1 MSAENTPVA
10 VNKDTP
16 VAFTENTP
24 AAFPKN
30 TPVAFPKTVLLRQ
43 AVQQALVLSGKVKTD
58 RLARV
63 KSAVIAAPETF
74 EVNLEFERNEL
85 EKPCANLAV
94 KGYVELEC
102 QRCLGL
108 VRVELESSTQLVF
121 VAHDDEARTVTGAR
135 DPWIVSGDTLDIDEL
150 LEDEILLALPG
161 VPLHEKPGDSGTGGC
176 IAVPMEYP
184 DPGST
189 ERPAVPEAEEA
200 VTRRPFDVLAK
211 LKE

>member
-1 MSAENTPVA
+1 MSAENSPEAVPEDTPVA
-10 VNKDTP
+10 LAKDTP
-16 VAFTENTP
+16 V
-24 AAFPKN
+24 AFPKN

-43 AVQQALVLSGKVKTD
+43 AVQQALVLTGKVKTA

-63 KSAVIAAPETF
+63 KSAVIGTPETF

-85 EKPCANLAV
+85 EKPCANLTV

-108 VRVELESSTQLVF
+108 VRIGLESSTQLVF

-161 VPLHEKPGDSGTGGC
+161 VPLHEKSDGPGAGGC
-176 IAVPMEYP
+176 TAVPMEYP

-189 ERPAVPEAEEA
+189 KVPAVPEPEDA